1 MRPSDLLLDF
11 GRPVAYYPGLVKLMG
26 SPHAVIF
33 FSQIFYWQDKAHAV
47 EGAHKTRE
55 AIQEETGLTFDQQ
68 ATARKQLVSRGIL
81 IETHKRLQHKVY
93 FRIDCERLDEII
105 SENNE
110 LLRKGESRFREEGKP
125 NFGKAEKP
133 SSPTLESPRRQSGE
147 SGFDHT
153 EITSETTSEITSD
166 GTSAKAAEP
175 SRNAKQDYSP
185 EFEEAWQAY
194 PKRSGGN
201 PKPSAWKAWSARIR
215 EGVKTADMLA
225 GVQRYASYVTA
236 TGKANSEY
244 VKQASTFFGPDHHF
258 AESWTAPASQQR
270 STPAQSRHS
279 GFSERDYGTTT
290 KPSWAK
296 GAAE

>member
-11 GRPVAYYPGLVKLMG
+11 GRPVAYYPGLVKFMG

-33 FSQIFYWQDKAHAV
+33 FSQIFYWQDKAHSD

-55 AIQEETGLTFDQQ
+55 AIQDETGLTFDQQ

-81 IETHKRLQHKVY
+81 IETHKRLEHKVY
-93 FRIDCERLDEII
+93 FRIDCCRLDEII

-110 LLRKGESRFREEGKP
+110 VLRKGKSRFREDG
-125 NFGKAEKP
+125 NADFGKSETP
-133 SSPTLESPRRQSGE
+133 SSPTRESPRRQSGE
-147 SGFDHT
+147 SNFDHT
-153 EITSETTSEITSD
+153 EITSEITSENTSS

-175 SRNAKQDYSP
+175 LRSGKQDYSP

-215 EGVKTADMLA
+215 EGVSAADMLA
-225 GVQRYASYVTA
+225 GIQRYAAYITA
-236 TGKANSEY
+236 TGKAGSEY
-244 VKQASTFFGPDHHF
+244 VKQAATFLGPDHHF
-258 AESWTAPASQQR
+258 AESWTAPPTQQR
-270 STPAQSRHS
+270 ATPAQNRHS
-279 GFSERDYGTTT
+279 GFSERDYGATQT
-290 KPSWAK
+290 PSWSK
-296 GAAE
+296 GSQ